1 MNPGGRRATSSA
13 APADAL
19 NALSDVFASEARFDA
34 WYAQVLPRVYG
45 YVYSRCGHDP
55 NLAEELTQETF
66 VDAIRHRRGFSGRA
80 DPVTWLCAIARHRL
94 ADHYRR
100 LERQERRQARLV
112 REIEVHVAGEL
123 EGMDERDRI
132 DQVLRSLPALQRAA
146 LVMTTLDGLSVRDT
160 AALLGK
166 SERATESLLA
176 RARARFRD
184 AYGQDR
190 GQDRG

>member
-1 MNPGGRRATSSA
+1 MNTGGRRAASPTASA
-13 APADAL
+13 GTLD
-19 NALSDVFASEARFDA
+19 ALSDVFASEVEFDA

-55 NLAEELTQETF
+55 DLAEELTQETF
-66 VDAIRHRRGFSGRA
+66 VDAIRHRRGFTGRS

-100 LERQERRQARLV
+100 LDRQERRQARLV
-112 REIEVHVAGEL
+112 REIDVRGADEL
-123 EGMDERDRI
+123 ERSEERDRI
-132 DQVLRSLPALQRAA
+132 DQVLRGLPALQRAV
-146 LVMTTLDGLSVRDT
+146 LVLTTLDGLTVRQT
-160 AALLGK
+160 AALVGK

-176 RARARFRD
+176 RARAGFRD

-190 GQDRG
+190 GHGRG